1 MATQELNASALHKAA
16 VCKDN
21 GERQR
26 GVQRSLFLLWK
37 GSSSVVIDR
46 RSTTQKGSALFVGES
61 DSATGAL
68 AVNAISRLED
78 PDEGQDGEG
87 EGGPVN
93 EAVKI
98 WSEVK
103 VPSQRKT

>member
-1 MATQELNASALHKAA
+1 MATQELDASALHKAA

-26 GVQRSLFLLWK
+26 GVQRSLFLLRK

-46 RSTTQKGSALFVGES
+46 RSTTQEGSALFIGES
-61 DSATGAL
+61 DSAAGAL
-68 AVNAISRLED
+68 AVDAISRLED

-93 EAVKI
+93 EAVKV
-98 WSEVK
+98 WDEVEF
-103 VPSQRKT
+103 PSQRKT